1 MTPPAVALLTQLVSK
16 HCWYFTLTSWHVAGD
31 GNCGYRAIGV
41 GLVVAVSQLSAKS
54 RHSFV
59 QSLQQLFSG
68 MQAKQGL
75 LHFPA
80 ASGGSAST
88 GYEALLVCPFFPWPI
103 AVPTDACSVE
113 SKCSLLLSVSMTQT
127 ALSFLEACQGLAV
140 PVLHKVVHTHYVLI
154 SAAWVW
160 VESHHHDIHHDWHTV
175 STPPP

>member
-1 MTPPAVALLTQLVSK
+1 MHPMTPPAVALLTQLVSK

-88 GYEALLVCPFFPWPI
+88 GYEALLVCPFFHWPI
-103 AVPTDACSVE
+103 AVSSVFQIITDACSVE
-113 SKCSLLLSVSMTQT
+113 RKCSLLLSMPWTQT
-127 ALSFLEACQGLAV
+127 ALLFLKAC
-140 PVLHKVVHTHYVLI
+140 
-154 SAAWVW
+154 
-160 VESHHHDIHHDWHTV
+160 
-175 STPPP
+175 